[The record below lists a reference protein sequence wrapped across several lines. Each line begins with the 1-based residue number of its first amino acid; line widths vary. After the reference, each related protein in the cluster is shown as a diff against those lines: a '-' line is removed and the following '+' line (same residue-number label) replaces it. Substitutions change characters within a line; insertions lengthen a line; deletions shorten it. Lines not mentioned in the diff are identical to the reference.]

1 MHYLQEYNYNS
12 KNLTLIIIAFNILII
27 QGVSKRALQLWKLIE
42 IYTEDIHDVLN
53 CQNVAKHTEFYL
65 G

>member
-1 MHYLQEYNYNS
+1 MVIHTGRKNHSTYLQAS
-12 KNLTLIIIAFNILII
+12 ALLQTI
-27 QGVSKRALQLWKLIE
+27 QGVSKWALQLWKRIE
-42 IYTEDIHDVLN
+42 MYTEDIRNVLN